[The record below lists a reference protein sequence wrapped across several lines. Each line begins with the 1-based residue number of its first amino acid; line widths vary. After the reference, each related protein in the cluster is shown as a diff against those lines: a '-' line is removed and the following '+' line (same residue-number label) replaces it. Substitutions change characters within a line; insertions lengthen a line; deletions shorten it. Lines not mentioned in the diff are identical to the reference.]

1 MQTIRLGITACSK
14 TPQYISW
21 LRYGEKFG
29 YRIECVELHFEGKPH
44 DELLEENLD
53 ILDTL
58 DAIVFSGGEDIEPH
72 RFGMQLSHGELA
84 HLEVVSVPERD
95 EMEWALAQA
104 SLAQRLPILGI
115 CRGMQLLNVVMG
127 GTLHLD
133 IEKQAISTTTHK
145 KISQEHS
152 RYHTVTL
159 DKPSL
164 LHELIGVAHTEFVSS
179 RHHQAVAKIGDGL
192 KPVGFSPDGI
202 IEALESS
209 MPEQL
214 LLLVQWH
221 PERMWLESER
231 ERRPELN
238 NAFSENLLRGF
249 LCLIAEHKSQ
259 PIA

>member
-1 MQTIRLGITACSK
+1 MKTIRLGVTSCPK

-29 YRIECVELHFEGKPH
+29 YRIECIELHFEGKPH

-53 ILDTL
+53 ALDTL
-58 DAIVFSGGEDIEPH
+58 DAIVFTGGEDVEPH
-72 RFGMQLSHGELA
+72 RFGMQLSDADLA
-84 HLEVVSVPERD
+84 HLEVISVPERD

-115 CRGMQLLNVVMG
+115 CRGMQLLNAVMG

-133 IEKQAISTTTHK
+133 IEKQAVSTVTHK

-164 LHELIGVAHTEFVSS
+164 LHELTGAVSAEHVSS
-179 RHHQAVAKIGDGL
+179 RHHQAVAKLGDGL

-202 IEALESS
+202 IEAMESS
-209 MPEQL
+209 LSEQI

-221 PERMWLESER
+221 PERMWLEAQSMQ
-231 ERRPELN
+231 RPELN

-249 LCLIAEHKSQ
+249 LYLIAEHKSQ